1 MSEPWKKSLTEI
13 EESPQRTDLVA
24 GFVSL
29 CRILNNPM
37 EQASALVACSKVI
50 LASQPLLALKI
61 LQLSLRLMPHHPG
74 ALVFA
79 REIFKRRGRWASEQ
93 QVAELI
99 ATVTH
104 TRATTFLPSDISA
117 SVAVAETKTEAKT
130 EAKAKA
136 KEHEFASGQQRANS
150 FLQGEQ
156 REAPRDFAD
165 ERVLQFLNRCGFERE
180 WSGLAN
186 GFSKNNAGLVA
197 FARMLIS
204 LSMLKPDDLPL
215 ALSMLQ
221 KMIIESPD
229 DSGAPELMRRLF
241 PNSISRQ
248 REGK

>member
-13 EESPQRTDLVA
+13 AENPQRTDLVA

-50 LASQPLLALKI
+50 LAFQPLLALKI
-61 LQLSLRLMPHHPG
+61 LQLSLRLVPHHPG
-74 ALVFA
+74 TLVFA
-79 REIFKRRGRWASEQ
+79 REIFRRRGRWASEQ

-99 ATVTH
+99 ATLTQ

-117 SVAVAETKTEAKT
+117 SVAGAETKTEAR
-130 EAKAKA
+130 A
-136 KEHEFASGQQRANS
+136 KEHEFVSGKKRADS

-156 REAPRDFAD
+156 HEATRDFAD
-165 ERVLQFLNRCGFERE
+165 ERVFQFLTRCGFERE

-197 FARMLIS
+197 FASMLIS
-204 LSMLKPDDLPL
+204 LSLLRPDDLPL

-221 KMIIESPD
+221 KMIIETPD
-229 DSGAPELMRRLF
+229 DSGAQELMGRLF
-241 PNSISRQ
+241 PNSISTQ